1 MYWDNTFIA
10 LLSCVSNITD
20 TLSRHCVTSG
30 WMCTWTGIGAVWSK
44 SVCRTI
50 CNNILLNI
58 PCHHTYNFTHLKIL
72 KNVFTMKIIM
82 ENHCSYLT
90 SILDDIDSEQ
100 DGCCWDSSLRMS
112 FMYLP
117 SEQFT
122 PLLPAM
128 HAQRPSNRLHVSL
141 TPHVQFS
148 WQFIPKRVEL
158 HSNDKIYQLIWNL
171 KETKR

>member
-20 TLSRHCVTSG
+20 TLSRYCVTSS

-50 CNNILLNI
+50 CNNILPKLI
-58 PCHHTYNFTHLKIL
+58 FHVIIHLKIL
-72 KNVFTMKIIM
+72 KNVSTMKIIM

-100 DGCCWDSSLRMS
+100 DRCCWDSSLHMS

-122 PLLPAM
+122 PVLPAM

-148 WQFIPKRVEL
+148 WQFLPKRVEL
-158 HSNDKIYQLIWNL
+158 HSKIKYIN
-171 KETKR
+171 